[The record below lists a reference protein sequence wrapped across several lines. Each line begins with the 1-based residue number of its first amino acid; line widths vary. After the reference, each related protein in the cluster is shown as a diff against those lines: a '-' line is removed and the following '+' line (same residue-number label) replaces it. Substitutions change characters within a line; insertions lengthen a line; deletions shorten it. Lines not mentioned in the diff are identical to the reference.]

1 MNTKT
6 NTELEKASDGA
17 AFAALVFFI
26 LFFIAIVGY
35 GWWRNI
41 MPMLEIIP
49 APFGSIVAS
58 LAALFCAI
66 FAVILGKYAAAERVR
81 IYAEADRSTPK
92 KQFAWLVKVWPFL
105 VLLLFLSALGT
116 ARTIFSFSQESN
128 VLSDEVSATAQKIR
142 ALDRA
147 IDSTFNDLP
156 EYVEY
161 LKVNATYREMQRQAE
176 LSLSQFVEEMA
187 RVERAGERELAAQH
201 ARVEAIWRSF
211 ANEVQN
217 PANCGFGPVALRHF
231 QELQKTLPGL
241 ERLSSGA
248 GCDRARDQK
257 VLDEYR
263 RQVDALKGEVYNL
276 EKISCDFS
284 VQATAYWSDLRAS
297 WSEIPALP
305 AASVNCGE
313 VQQVMA
319 GLLSSVEPIIEGIGP
334 QESQVP
340 VALVKYVN
348 DAKRELASQLVELD
362 KAVREANAM
371 STDAV
376 LSVLRESWEVYR
388 KVYADGRN
396 VSANVRFNLP
406 SDIKREEVE
415 NIQSLT
421 NILRILATRWTNF
434 MTYFTLFSAV
444 LLDIIL
450 IAFFYRHL
458 STRLRTTPVGPYEN
472 YALSNSPF
480 DIR

>member
-6 NTELEKASDGA
+6 NTDLERASDGA
-17 AFAALVFFI
+17 AFAALIFFI
-26 LFFIAIVGY
+26 LFFVAIVGF

-41 MPMLEIIP
+41 IPMLEFIP
-49 APFGSIVAS
+49 APFGSIVAAI
-58 LAALFCAI
+58 AALFCAI

-81 IYAEADRSTPK
+81 IYADADRLTSQ
-92 KQFAWLVKVWPFL
+92 KQFAWWVKVWPFL

-116 ARTIFSFSQESN
+116 ARTIFSVTQESN
-128 VLSDEVSATAQKIR
+128 VLRDEVSATAQKIR

-147 IDSTFNDLP
+147 IDSTFNELP

-161 LKVNATYREMQRQAE
+161 LKVNATYREMQRQAQ
-176 LSLSQFVEEMA
+176 LSLNQFVEEMA

-201 ARVEAIWRSF
+201 ARVEVLWRNF

-263 RQVDALKGEVYNL
+263 VQVDALKSEVYNL

-284 VQATAYWSDLRAS
+284 VQATLYWSELRAS
-297 WSEIPALP
+297 WSEIPPLP
-305 AASVNCGE
+305 AANLNCGE
-313 VQQVMA
+313 VPQVMA
-319 GLLSSVEPIIEGIGP
+319 GLQSSVEPMIEGIGP
-334 QESQVP
+334 PEEQVP
-340 VALVKYVN
+340 VTLVQYVN
-348 DAKRELASQLVELD
+348 DAKRELASQLVELE
-362 KAVREANAM
+362 KAQREANTM
-371 STDAV
+371 STDAK
-376 LSVLRESWEVYR
+376 LSVLRDSWEAYR

-396 VSANVRFNLP
+396 VSANVSFNLP

-415 NIQSLT
+415 NIQSLA
-421 NILRILATRWTNF
+421 NVLRILVTRWTNF
-434 MTYFTLFSAV
+434 MTYVTLFSAI

-458 STRLRTTPVGPYEN
+458 SARLRTTPVGPYEN